1 MERCQEMSHI
11 TPTTALVAAITTAA
25 TYHGRPAPRAM
36 GWVEGMTVAVPC
48 LAVAGATRDE
58 ALAAPLLEDLL
69 GLLVRLVQGLFRTH
83 PSRRRVGEH
92 GRQNERVE
100 DLALR
105 RVGGSRVSDV
115 RRPLQ
120 GGADRLELRGWVRA
134 EGVVRRG
141 LLEPLVSR
149 RGLLRHWDTGVRD
162 GAGERRE
169 VVQLA
174 AEDGVAV
181 MAEQVVQE
189 LLRHIR
195 ALRELPNHVDPHHV
209 LARPAR

>member
-36 GWVEGMTVAVPC
+36 ACVDGMTAAVSC
-48 LAVAGATRDE
+48 LAVAGASRDE
-58 ALAAPLLEDLL
+58 AFAAPLLENLL
-69 GLLVRLVQGLFRTH
+69 GLLVRLVQGLLRAH

-92 GRQNERVE
+92 GRQDERVE

-105 RVGGSRVSDV
+105 RVGGSGVSDI

-120 GGADRLELRGWVRA
+120 GGADRLELRGWIRA
-134 EGVVRRG
+134 ERVVRRG

-149 RGLLRHWDTGVRD
+149 PGLLRHRHPGVRD
-162 GAGERRE
+162 GAGEGRK

-174 AEDGVAV
+174 PEDGVAIV
-181 MAEQVVQE
+181 AEQVE
-189 LLRHIR
+189 
-195 ALRELPNHVDPHHV
+195 
-209 LARPAR
+209 

>member
-25 TYHGRPAPRAM
+25 TYHGRPAPGAM
-36 GWVEGMTVAVPC
+36 ACVDGMTAAVSC
-48 LAVAGATRDE
+48 LAVAGASRDE
-58 ALAAPLLEDLL
+58 ALPPPLLEDLL
-69 GLLVRLVQGLFRTH
+69 GLLVRLIQGLFRAH

-92 GRQNERVE
+92 GRQDERVE
-100 DLALR
+100 NLALR

-120 GGADRLELRGWVRA
+120 RGADRLELRGRSRA
-134 EGVVRRG
+134 ERVVRRG

-149 RGLLRHWDTGVRD
+149 RWLLPHRHAGVGD
-162 GAGERRE
+162 GPGEGGE

-174 AEDGVAV
+174 PEDGVAV
-181 MAEQVVQE
+181 VVE
-189 LLRHIR
+189 
-195 ALRELPNHVDPHHV
+195 
-209 LARPAR
+209 